1 MQQVENELDQ
11 VQEQLSVANN
21 KLDEKEKA
29 LQNVS
34 KAAGR
39 RRRRR
44 CSTPTLV
51 HIIFLLFFH
60 YVVHLP

>member
-39 RRRRR
+39 RRR